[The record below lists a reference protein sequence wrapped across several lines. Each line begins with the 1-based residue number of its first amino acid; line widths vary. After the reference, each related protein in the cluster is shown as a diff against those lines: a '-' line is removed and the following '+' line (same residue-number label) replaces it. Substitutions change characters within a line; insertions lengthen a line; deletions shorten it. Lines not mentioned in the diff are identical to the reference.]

1 MRNLVAAILSR
12 LLRIL
17 RRRHFFLNVDEWREV
32 RMSFSQLGED
42 SIIWHLVREHR
53 NDRGIYVDVGAFD
66 PTRYS
71 NTLLLHKAG
80 WRGVNIDP
88 NPETIARFQA
98 ARPGDSNVCAAVS
111 NVERRVDY
119 LVYPGKATNRIVESM
134 SSEAASV
141 LGEIPLRRIPMTTRT
156 LSAILSETVASGQK
170 IDLLNID
177 CEGEDLN
184 VLESLDWTRWSPRI
198 VCVEAHGAEN
208 RQRVVQF
215 MAVQNYVL
223 VAQMLVTFIF
233 QRELTS

>member
-1 MRNLVAAILSR
+1 MRRLIAWMLSR
-12 LLRIL
+12 LLRLL
-17 RRRHFFLNVDEWREV
+17 RRRHFSLNDDEWREV

-42 SIIWHLVREHR
+42 SVIWHLVREHR
-53 NDRGIYVDVGAFD
+53 KDRGIYVDVGAFD

-88 NPETIARFQA
+88 NPETIARFNA
-98 ARPGDSNVCAAVS
+98 ARPRDSNVCAAVS

-119 LVYPGKATNRIVESM
+119 LVYPGKATNRIVESQ
-134 SSEAASV
+134 STEAASV
-141 LGEIPLRRIPMTTRT
+141 LGEVPLRRIPMTTRT
-156 LSAILSETVASGQK
+156 LSAILLETVAPGQK

-184 VLESLDWTRWSPRI
+184 VLESLDWSHWSPRI
-198 VCVEAHGAEN
+198 VCVEAHGADN
-208 RQRVVQF
+208 RQRVLKF
-215 MAVQNYVL
+215 MAARNYVL

-233 QRELTS
+233 QREGTP